1 MKALKTIV
9 ATAVIVFA
17 LTTVAAA
24 GVRHL
29 GDRDGDAQHPAYAP
43 TSAHPVGGVTLT
55 AEQFAAL
62 LKAAGDDGGKH
73 RAKQATRVRE
83 KAQKHSRTHAAE
95 ADHDGTGAQHSEQRQ
110 QGSGGASHQGSGGAS
125 HQGSSGATH
134 HAETTAVH
142 HGGSQSD
149 NPHDGGSHDG
159 GSHDG
164 GCD

>member
-29 GDRDGDAQHPAYAP
+29 GDRDGDASHPAYAQTAAQP
-43 TSAHPVGGVTLT
+43 AGGVTLS

-62 LKAAGDDGGKH
+62 LKAVGDDGGKH
-73 RAKQATRVRE
+73 RAKHATRTRE
-83 KAQKHSRTHAAE
+83 KAQKHSRTHASE
-95 ADHDGTGAQHSEQRQ
+95 ADHDGAGAQHSEGQ
-110 QGSGGASHQGSGGAS
+110 QQSSGGA
-125 HQGSSGATH
+125 TH
-134 HAETTAVH
+134 RAETTTVH
-142 HGGSQSD
+142 DSGTHDGGA
-149 NPHDGGSHDG
+149 HDGGSHDGGTHDG

>member
-43 TSAHPVGGVTLT
+43 TSAHPVGGVTLS

-73 RAKQATRVRE
+73 RAKQAARTRE
-83 KAQKHSRTHAAE
+83 KAQKHIRTHAPK
-95 ADHDGTGAQHSEQRQ
+95 ADHTGTGAQHSDQRQ
-110 QGSGGASHQGSGGAS
+110 QGSGGASHQGSGDAS
-125 HQGSSGATH
+125 HEGSGGATH
-134 HAETTAVH
+134 HAEATAV
-142 HGGSQSD
+142 
-149 NPHDGGSHDG
+149 HDGGSHEG
-159 GSHDG
+159 SSHDG

>member
-29 GDRDGDAQHPAYAP
+29 GDRDGDAQRPAYAP
-43 TSAHPVGGVTLT
+43 TSAHPVGAVTLS

-62 LKAAGDDGGKH
+62 LKAAGDDGSKH
-73 RAKQATRVRE
+73 RAKHVTRTHR
-83 KAQKHSRTHAAE
+83 KAKTHSRTHATE
-95 ADHDGTGAQHSEQRQ
+95 ADHNGIGAQHSEERQ
-110 QGSGGASHQGSGGAS
+110 QGTGGASHQGSGGA
-125 HQGSSGATH
+125 TH
-134 HAETTAVH
+134 HAETTTVH
-142 HGGSQSD
+142 DGGTQGDNTHNGGS
-149 NPHDGGSHDG
+149 HDAGSHDG